1 MPTIVAHTLSYPPH
15 RRIGSEL
22 ATHELLKWFA
32 GKGWTAI
39 ARPAQL
45 PEHPDTDK
53 PYWPYVLDGV
63 MVDGAPIHKLPKPD
77 VVLHGAAHWATA
89 QAHAYAAG
97 ALQVMWLHGGTA
109 FASYTASQIAAAGPD
124 LVLANSVS
132 AASGLRTYVQGVPI
146 DILHPPIFP
155 GDHMVGQICTPLQGG
170 CVTLVNTTEAKGGPL
185 FAELAGRMPEQSF
198 LGVRGGYGEQLAG
211 DGNDLSQP
219 NGNLWL
225 FEHGHDMDDV
235 WRKTAILVVPST
247 DESWSMAAQEAL
259 HRGIPVVGMAVP
271 GLMECL
277 GYEVDGTPGPH
288 AMPTVRL
295 DEGVA
300 GWSAVLR
307 TVLLDWEYWS
317 QRALELASW
326 HHNSADELAI
336 LEEYLLKTM
345 RDREGA

>member
-1 MPTIVAHTLSYPPH
+1 
-15 RRIGSEL
+15 
-22 ATHELLKWFA
+22 
-32 GKGWTAI
+32 
-39 ARPAQL
+39 
-45 PEHPDTDK
+45 
-53 PYWPYVLDGV
+53 
-63 MVDGAPIHKLPKPD
+63 
-77 VVLHGAAHWATA
+77 
-89 QAHAYAAG
+89 
-97 ALQVMWLHGGTA
+97 MWLHGGTA
-109 FASYTASQIAAAGPD
+109 FASYTAAQIAAAGPD
-124 LVLANSVS
+124 LVLANSYS
-132 AASGLRTYVQGVPI
+132 AAQGLQTYVQGVPI

-155 GDHMVGQICTPLQGG
+155 SDHMVGQACPPYRGG

-185 FAELAGRMPEQSF
+185 FAELAGHMPGIGF
-198 LGVRGGYGEQLAG
+198 IGIHGGYGEQLASG
-211 DGNDLSQP
+211 GMNYAP
-219 NGNLWL
+219 NLGLI
-225 FEHGHDMDDV
+225 EHGHDMDDV

-277 GYEVDGTPGPH
+277 GYELDGTPGSL

-326 HHNSADELAI
+326 HHNSSDELAA

-345 RDREGA
+345 RDPEGK

>member
-32 GKGWTAI
+32 AKGWTAI
-39 ARPAQL
+39 ARPANHVMNRDAYL
-45 PEHPDTDK
+45 
-53 PYWPYVLDGV
+53 LDGV
-63 MVDGAPIHKLPKPD
+63 IVDGSPVEFLPKPD
-77 VVLHGAAHWATA
+77 VVLHGAAHWTTA
-89 QAHAYAAG
+89 QAHARMSR

-109 FASYTASQIAAAGPD
+109 FASYTASQIAAASPD
-124 LVLANSVS
+124 LVLANSLS
-132 AASGLRTYVQGVPI
+132 AANGLRTYVQGVPI

-155 GDHMVGQICTPLQGG
+155 GDHMVGQIRTPLQGG

-185 FAELAGRMPEQSF
+185 FAELAARMPELNF
-198 LGVRGGYGEQLAG
+198 IGVRGGYGEQLAG
-211 DGNDLSQP
+211 EGIEYA
-219 NGNLWL
+219 GNLWL

-259 HRGIPVVGMAVP
+259 HRGIPVIGMAVP

-277 GYEVDGTPGPH
+277 GYEPDGDPTEY

-295 DEGVA
+295 DEGGG

-307 TVLLDWEYWS
+307 TVLLDWDRWS
-317 QRALELASW
+317 ERALALASW
-326 HHNSADELAI
+326 HHNSEDELAA
-336 LEEYLLKTM
+336 LESWLLDAM
-345 RDREGA
+345 QDREGK

>member
-1 MPTIVAHTLSYPPH
+1 MPTIVAHTLNYPPH

-39 ARPAQL
+39 ARPATQ
-45 PEHPDTDK
+45 PVSVPMCSTYE
-53 PYWPYVLDGV
+53 LDGV
-63 MVDGAPIHKLPKPD
+63 IVDGSPIHELPRPD
-77 VVLHGAAHWATA
+77 VVLHGAAHWTTA

-124 LVLANSVS
+124 LVLANSLS
-132 AASGLRTYVQGVPI
+132 AANGLRTYVQGVPI

-155 GDHMVGQICTPLQGG
+155 GDHMVGQACPPYRDG

-185 FAELAGRMPEQSF
+185 FAELAGRMPDLKF
-198 LGVRGGYGEQLAG
+198 VGVQGGYGEQLEG
-211 DGNDLSQP
+211 DGP
-219 NGNLWL
+219 NYAPNLWSVR
-225 FEHGHDMDDV
+225 HGHDMDDI
-235 WRKTAILVVPST
+235 WRHTAILVVPST

-277 GYEVDGTPGPH
+277 GYELDGTPGPF

-307 TVLLDWEYWS
+307 TVLLDWDRWS
-317 QRALELASW
+317 QRALDLASW
-326 HHNSADELAI
+326 HHNSSDELAA

-345 RDREGA
+345 QDREGK